1 MVLGHTIFKKPV
13 SVKDFSVAIV
23 FFLDDSLCFICQST
37 SSLEYPTKIARQFDV
52 TRFIIHSSKA
62 CGAKAVG
69 IILILVMVYCH

>member
-23 FFLDDSLCFICQST
+23 FLLDDSLRFICQST
-37 SSLEYPTKIARQFDV
+37 SSLEFPTKIARQFDV
-52 TRFIIHSSKA
+52 TRFIIHSSKT